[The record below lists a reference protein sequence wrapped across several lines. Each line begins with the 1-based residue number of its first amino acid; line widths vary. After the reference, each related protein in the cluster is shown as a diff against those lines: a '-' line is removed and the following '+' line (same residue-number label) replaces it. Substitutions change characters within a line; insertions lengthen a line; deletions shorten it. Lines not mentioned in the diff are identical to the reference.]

1 MPFQPAPQTARVEVI
16 YTQDGQTCVN
26 VLHYKTNADITA
38 ERLEDFCAEFV
49 SQWTTFLRPYVVNT
63 VNLVAVKATSLDSE
77 FAPGVE
83 FTTGLP
89 LAGTGSGSPLPNNV
103 TVAVRFLTLLRGRSY
118 RGRAYHIG
126 LQASAVTANQI
137 STTLQTNLRNA
148 WIGLQ
153 SIEATDVW
161 AQCVLSR
168 YQGGA
173 LRPEGVTT
181 DVNNVQ
187 VERTIDSQRRRLPGR
202 GA

>member
-16 YTQDGQTCVN
+16 YTQDAQTCVN

-38 ERLEDFCAEFV
+38 ERLEDLCAEFV

-63 VNLVAVKATSLDSE
+63 VNLVAVKATSLDNE

-89 LAGTGSGSPLPNNV
+89 LAGTGSGTALPNNV

-118 RGRAYHIG
+118 RGRAYHVG
-126 LQASAVTANQI
+126 LPASAVTANQI
-137 STTLQTNLRNA
+137 STTFQTNLRNA

-168 YQGGA
+168 YQGGT
-173 LRPEGVTT
+173 LRPEGITT